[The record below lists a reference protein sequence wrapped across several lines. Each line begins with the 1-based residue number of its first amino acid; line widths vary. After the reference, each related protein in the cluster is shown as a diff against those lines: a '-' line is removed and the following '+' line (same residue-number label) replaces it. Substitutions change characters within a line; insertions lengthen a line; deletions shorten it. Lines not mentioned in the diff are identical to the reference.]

1 MTRSDGNQEGRDP
14 MPASTRRQE
23 NPRPASTRKIA
34 GRTTQ
39 ARSETGTSPGAG
51 GNTESGRKPES
62 DKSTESGKSA
72 DTGEVA
78 PTRRMF
84 GPRRSGSKAPQDSD
98 TDAGDGGTD
107 ARDEAEDAPTGRS
120 RGVSTRLAV
129 AGIVVGL
136 LAAGAGAFLATN
148 PGIDRDNAAFVDR
161 ATTEEVAGLAA
172 THAQRLVAIDHTELD
187 AYYESLDEFLAP
199 QLVEELDQTWDALTE
214 TYEQTQTVVDAQTQ
228 NAGVSFLTE
237 DRAEVLLILNVSMER
252 DGVAAGS
259 TSGTYLVELTRMDGT
274 WKLSSIPDLPS

>member
-1 MTRSDGNQEGRDP
+1 MTRSDGSQEGRDP

-23 NPRPASTRKIA
+23 TPRPASTRKIA

-39 ARSETGTSPGAG
+39 ARPG
-51 GNTESGRKPES
+51 S
-62 DKSTESGKSA
+62 DYDP
-72 DTGEVA
+72 DTGEVSGG
-78 PTRRMF
+78 RRWF
-84 GPRRSGSKAPQDSD
+84 GAKRRPDADPADGTRSGRGRGPSK
-98 TDAGDGGTD
+98 G
-107 ARDEAEDAPTGRS
+107 
-120 RGVSTRLAV
+120 LAA

-136 LAAGAGAFLATN
+136 LAGGAGAYLATG
-148 PGIDRDNAAFVDR
+148 PGLDPDNKAFIDQ
-161 ATTEEVAGLAA
+161 ATTDEVAGLAA

-187 AYYESLDEFLAP
+187 AYHESLDEFLAP
-199 QLVEELDQTWDALTE
+199 PLVEELDQTWDALSE
-214 TYEQTQTVVDAQTQ
+214 TYEQTQTVVEAQTQ
-228 NAGVSFLTE
+228 NAGVSFLAE